1 MRDSLRFSNVSACH
15 CSVGCC
21 DSCLI
26 QPIDSQEFQTL
37 RRLPRSRWVLY
48 AIRRKSHNPLRQ
60 SIRILAR
67 TSLVCTGYIDT
78 MGSLERYPAAAV
90 ALAAALRRKFKG
102 SLARSELGN
111 TDQCFHSCLVQL
123 A

>member
-1 MRDSLRFSNVSACH
+1 M
-15 CSVGCC
+15 
-21 DSCLI
+21 
-26 QPIDSQEFQTL
+26 
-37 RRLPRSRWVLY
+37 LY

-60 SIRILAR
+60 RNSRILAR

-111 TDQCFHSCLVQL
+111 HTDQ
-123 A
+123 

>member
-1 MRDSLRFSNVSACH
+1 M
-15 CSVGCC
+15 
-21 DSCLI
+21 
-26 QPIDSQEFQTL
+26 
-37 RRLPRSRWVLY
+37 LY
-48 AIRRKSHNPLRQ
+48 AIRRKSHDPLCQ

-67 TSLVCTGYIDT
+67 TFFVHTGYIDT

-111 TDQCFHSCLVQL
+111 HTDQCLRSCLVQL